1 MKPKTKGTQQPYI
14 EKYVGMR
21 DPNSGVAFVSPATV
35 FVSHAWR
42 YAFYSVVV
50 DVMEQHAAEHPN
62 AYFWFDLFSND
73 QNEVASKDFDWFSST
88 FRNSIRGIG
97 EVLLVLSPW
106 DKPIPICRA
115 WCLYEIHNALDEP
128 NVGLSI
134 HLPTREV
141 RQLRDGVIKNSKCV
155 IQALSDI
162 QAEKAQAKVESDR
175 QLIFE
180 VIQRSEGGFAN
191 VNKEVKNGLRE
202 WYIQQL
208 QLLIEQ
214 EPSNSMLRMHTA
226 NVMKVFGFLDEALLH
241 YDNSIGQDVQ
251 KLGGNHLDVAA
262 SYNNI
267 ANGYYEKGDMD
278 KALQYQNASLSIM
291 RMNLGRNHPDMAEPY
306 NNIANVYCEKG
317 DLDRALEFYNK
328 SLAIK
333 LITLGGSHPKLVHSY
348 NNIAAVFDDKGD
360 HDQALH
366 FYNKSLSIG
375 LRTLGESDPFI
386 ADVYEN
392 IGMLYDSERKYEA
405 ALLNYEKAYDIRADV
420 LGPAHQKSQKSL
432 QMIARINIELK
443 NGNEDW

>member
-1 MKPKTKGTQQPYI
+1 MQ
-14 EKYVGMR
+14 
-21 DPNSGVAFVSPATV
+21 DPNSGVAFVSSATV

-42 YAFYSVVV
+42 YTFYSVVV
-50 DVMEQHAAEHPN
+50 DVMEQYAAEHPN

-106 DKPIPICRA
+106 DKPMPICRA
-115 WCLYEIHNALDEP
+115 WCLYEIHE
-128 NVGLSI
+128 
-134 HLPTREV
+134 
-141 RQLRDGVIKNSKCV
+141 

-162 QAEKAQAKVESDR
+162 QAEKVQAKVESDR

-191 VNKEVKNGLRE
+191 VNKEVKHGLRE

-214 EPSNSMLRMHTA
+214 EPGNSMLRMHTA
-226 NVMKVFGFLDEALLH
+226 NIMKAFGFLDEALHH

-251 KLGGNHLDVAA
+251 QLGGNHLDVAA

-278 KALQYQNASLSIM
+278 KALQYHNASLSIM

-333 LITLGGSHPKLVHSY
+333 LITLGGCHPKLVHSY

-405 ALLNYEKAYDIRADV
+405 DR
-420 LGPAHQKSQKSL
+420 KSVV
-432 QMIARINIELK
+432 
-443 NGNEDW
+443 